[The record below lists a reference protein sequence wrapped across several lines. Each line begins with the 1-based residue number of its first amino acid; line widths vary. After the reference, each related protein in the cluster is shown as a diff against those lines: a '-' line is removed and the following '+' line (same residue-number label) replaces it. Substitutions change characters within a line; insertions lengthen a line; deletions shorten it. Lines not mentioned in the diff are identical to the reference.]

1 MQNNQTTEPKP
12 VEVRAD
18 GKGLYILDGYRIWA
32 KTYQDALENLKMIQR
47 F

>member
-1 MQNNQTTEPKP
+1 MQNNSNEPKP

-18 GKGLYILDGYRIWA
+18 GKGLYIIEGYRIWA
-32 KTYQDALENLKMIQR
+32 PSYQDALRNLETIKR